1 MKDFNPASSFG
12 YAVSRRYDEHLR
24 GDEAETVA
32 FLARMADGRDA
43 LEFAIGTGRVAL
55 PLSRTGVRVDGIE
68 LSLDMVDRM
77 REKPDG
83 SDLQVII
90 GDMSRATT
98 GRTYGLVYLVYN
110 TIGNLLTQDDQVQCF
125 KNAARHLT
133 DDGVF
138 VLECRIPT
146 ALARPGHQFV
156 DVEEVELEHVTLG
169 VSQYDAVSQILDC
182 NHVTIGV
189 DGVILSPIRLR
200 LAHPPEFDL
209 MAGIAGLQ
217 LRERWGGWRCEPFT
231 ASSWR
236 HVSVYERVR
245 CGDAINPH
253 GSKTISRATDLAADA
268 S

>member
-32 FLARMADGRDA
+32 FLSRMADGRGA

-125 KNAARHLT
+125 KNAARTSLT
-133 DDGVF
+133 
-138 VLECRIPT
+138 
-146 ALARPGHQFV
+146 
-156 DVEEVELEHVTLG
+156 
-169 VSQYDAVSQILDC
+169 
-182 NHVTIGV
+182 
-189 DGVILSPIRLR
+189 
-200 LAHPPEFDL
+200 
-209 MAGIAGLQ
+209 
-217 LRERWGGWRCEPFT
+217 T
-231 ASSWR
+231 ASSCSNVGSPPRPHDLVISSSTSRRSNWNT
-236 HVSVYERVR
+236 SLLECPSMTR
-245 CGDAINPH
+245 CH
-253 GSKTISRATDLAADA
+253 RFSTVTM
-268 S
+268 